1 LAPYVYYIFLLSL
14 LVQLFF
20 FLFIFS
26 RLLFFKEIPEEK
38 ETRGISVIIAAH
50 DEKPNLLVLIPELL
64 GQNYTDFEVIVADDR
79 SADGTFELLQSFND
93 VRLKIIR
100 IDEVPGNINPKKN
113 ALTRAIA
120 MSSKEHLLFTDADCR
135 PLSKDWIK
143 EMQQGFSERKD
154 IVLGYSPYFKAPGF
168 LNLFI
173 RYETFYTAV
182 QYLSFALS
190 GRPYMGVGRNLAY
203 KKKLFINNQGFN
215 SYQHV
220 TGGDDDL
227 FIKDVSNNNN
237 TSIRI
242 NHKSQ
247 IHSIPKSTF
256 PSWINQKK
264 RHLSVGTY
272 YRLKDQ
278 IALGMLN
285 ISHIC
290 FYLSFIYLC
299 LIQFELSFIIL
310 GFMLRTSVF
319 IASFV
324 LILKKS
330 GDSIKWYVL
339 PVLDLIYILYYTG
352 VGTIAIF
359 SKNIRWM

>member
-14 LVQLFF
+14 LVQFFF

-26 RLLFFKEIPEEK
+26 RLLFFKEITEER
-38 ETRGISVIIAAH
+38 EPRGISVIIAAH
-50 DEKPNLLVLIPELL
+50 NEKSNLLVLIPELL
-64 GQNYTDFEVIVADDR
+64 GQNYPDFEIIVADDR
-79 SADGTFELLQSFND
+79 SADGTYELLQSFND
-93 VRLKIIR
+93 VRLKMIR
-100 IDEVPGNINPKKN
+100 IDEVPGNLNPKKN
-113 ALTRAIA
+113 ALTKAIA
-120 MSSKEHLLFTDADCR
+120 LSSKEQLLLTDADCR

-143 EMQQGFSERKD
+143 EMQMGFSEKKD
-154 IVLGYSPYFKAPGF
+154 IVLGYSPYLQASGL

-182 QYLSFALS
+182 QYLSFALW

-215 SYQHV
+215 SYQSV

-242 NHKSQ
+242 NRKSQ
-247 IHSIPKSTF
+247 SLSIPKSSF
-256 PSWINQKK
+256 VSWINQKK
-264 RHLSVGTY
+264 RHLSVGKH
-272 YRLKDQ
+272 YRLRDQ
-278 IALGMLN
+278 IALGILN
-285 ISHIC
+285 ISQIA
-290 FYLSFIYLC
+290 FYLSLIYLC

-310 GFMLRTSVF
+310 GFILRTSVL
-319 IASFV
+319 IAIFV

-330 GDSIKWYVL
+330 GDSIKWYML
-339 PVLDLIYILYYTG
+339 PVLDLIYIIYYTG
-352 VGTIAIF
+352 VGIIAIF